1 MTSPVETT
9 NGATRRDFLK
19 VLGVAG
25 AATTMVGCS
34 TDKVEKLIPY
44 VTSPDNTVPGV
55 SAITPPPAANARPG
69 AACSSRPAT
78 AGPSRR
84 KATPTIR

>member
-25 AATTMVGCS
+25 AATSMVGCS

-55 SAITPPPAANARPG
+55 WV
-69 AACSSRPAT
+69 
-78 AGPSRR
+78 
-84 KATPTIR
+84 